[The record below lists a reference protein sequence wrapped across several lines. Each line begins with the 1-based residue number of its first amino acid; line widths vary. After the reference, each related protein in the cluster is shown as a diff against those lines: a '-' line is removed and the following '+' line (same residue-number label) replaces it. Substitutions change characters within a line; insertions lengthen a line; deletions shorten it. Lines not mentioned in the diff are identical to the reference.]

1 MKDIFKKIIV
11 LTYITFILISF
22 FTPFNL
28 SFAQDESGQCTPPKK
43 LIGGYCV
50 DPLGTC
56 TYSDG
61 TKTSP
66 IVRSVCENK
75 EGRMGLD
82 GKIKQGTW
90 AEAPSTSSQ
99 ENTYYQL
106 LEPLPGLGNEEGK
119 VDTASPDAFGKYIN
133 AIIILFIGICAVLA
147 VVMIVIG
154 GIEYS
159 TSELISSKE
168 AGIEKIKGA
177 LLGLLLALG
186 AFILLRTINPD
197 LLNLDVAIEGVTLV
211 VTVQEFI
218 LSPSTYIVPLGKTGR
233 WSGTTCDENEIA
245 AAAHLVGSP
254 LTNAQIHA
262 LTCIGGAESGC
273 QKLGATNYKWGSGSS
288 AYGPFQILLQ
298 GNSRCF
304 ENNVCYQAAGVSG
317 PLNCAAGFR
326 GGNPIPGSPIVQQ
339 CKKAADNFNCSVSAA
354 ICLIIDH
361 PNYSDWYASPN
372 LSKCK

>member
-106 LEPLPGLGNEEGK
+106 LEPLPCDKNNDVGSGSGPGCVYGK
-119 VDTASPDAFGKYIN
+119 LESIDPTKPDAFGKYIN
-133 AIIILFIGICAVLA
+133 EIIILLIGICAVLA

-154 GIEYS
+154 GIEY
-159 TSELISSKE
+159 
-168 AGIEKIKGA
+168 
-177 LLGLLLALG
+177 
-186 AFILLRTINPD
+186 
-197 LLNLDVAIEGVTLV
+197 
-211 VTVQEFI
+211 
-218 LSPSTYIVPLGKTGR
+218 
-233 WSGTTCDENEIA
+233 
-245 AAAHLVGSP
+245 
-254 LTNAQIHA
+254 
-262 LTCIGGAESGC
+262 
-273 QKLGATNYKWGSGSS
+273 
-288 AYGPFQILLQ
+288 
-298 GNSRCF
+298 
-304 ENNVCYQAAGVSG
+304 
-317 PLNCAAGFR
+317 
-326 GGNPIPGSPIVQQ
+326 
-339 CKKAADNFNCSVSAA
+339 
-354 ICLIIDH
+354 
-361 PNYSDWYASPN
+361 
-372 LSKCK
+372 